1 MIRIIHIPALIA
13 IVSCAV
19 QSKPEGGPKDELPPK
34 IITQQPSPGAL
45 NYRYPFA
52 WITFDE
58 YIQGNSVK
66 GNITS
71 SPPLE
76 NLEYKI
82 KGKKLKLN
90 WNPEQLLQETTYRIS
105 LGNQIGDLNE
115 NNRVQNLEFIWS
127 TGSSI
132 DSMQINGHIN
142 KIGEGTF
149 EDLSIWLLPKRSDSL
164 NIPLFSTSPN
174 KDGYFSLKYLPIDT
188 FDLLVFEDLNFDK
201 IWNKELE
208 SFGFL
213 KEVSSQVD
221 SQLVEVTYFLEK
233 FVMPELDTLAVDS
246 VHLFLDSADENK
258 LGFVSYILPP
268 STSNVKIFAI
278 NGDIELIDLSINA
291 TSDTT
296 YTDYQKCLPGTYEV
310 FGFIDDN
317 NNGKWD
323 GPSWELNFQGEQ
335 LISGQTFEIRANWE
349 LEQPIDYYNSSKDD
363 E

>member
-1 MIRIIHIPALIA
+1 MIRIVHIPALIA

-115 NNRVQNLEFIWS
+115 LHTQAIKNGIEDIKQLSRTDIKN
-127 TGSSI
+127 
-132 DSMQINGHIN
+132 IN
-142 KIGEGTF
+142 
-149 EDLSIWLLPKRSDSL
+149 P
-164 NIPLFSTSPN
+164 
-174 KDGYFSLKYLPIDT
+174 
-188 FDLLVFEDLNFDK
+188 
-201 IWNKELE
+201 
-208 SFGFL
+208 
-213 KEVSSQVD
+213 
-221 SQLVEVTYFLEK
+221 
-233 FVMPELDTLAVDS
+233 
-246 VHLFLDSADENK
+246 
-258 LGFVSYILPP
+258 
-268 STSNVKIFAI
+268 
-278 NGDIELIDLSINA
+278 
-291 TSDTT
+291 
-296 YTDYQKCLPGTYEV
+296 
-310 FGFIDDN
+310 
-317 NNGKWD
+317 
-323 GPSWELNFQGEQ
+323 
-335 LISGQTFEIRANWE
+335 LISAKSA
-349 LEQPIDYYNSSKDD
+349 SS
-363 E
+363 